1 MLIMNNKKIEA
12 ATSNNS
18 PKPSRS
24 KMVLLGVIASLA
36 LLSTGD
42 TSTSGTRVF
51 GDSDPVCDGT
61 EMLAGGFVSEE
72 YFKTCL
78 KLTDQRGTLS
88 YPNEEPIA

>member
-1 MLIMNNKKIEA
+1 MDNKKMEV

-24 KMVLLGVIASLA
+24 KRVLLGVIASLA

-42 TSTSGTRVF
+42 TSTSGTKVF
-51 GDSDPVCDGT
+51 GDSNPACDGT
-61 EMLAGGFVSEE
+61 EMLAGGFVPRE

-78 KLTDQRGTLS
+78 ELTDQRGTLS
-88 YPNEEPIA
+88 YSKEEPIA